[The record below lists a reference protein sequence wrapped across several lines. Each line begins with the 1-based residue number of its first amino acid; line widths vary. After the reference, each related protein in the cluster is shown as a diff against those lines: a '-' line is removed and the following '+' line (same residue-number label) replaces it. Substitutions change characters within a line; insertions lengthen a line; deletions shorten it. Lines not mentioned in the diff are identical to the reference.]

1 MKKYLLSFTTGSF
14 MLNETQKIASL
25 YLEHKDWKIVD
36 QQIFDKNILQ
46 KNKLATKKRQL
57 QEIKKRLLNLSDN
70 AIKELVESDL
80 SNKKMIMLLAT
91 IKTYQFIL
99 EFIVEVIRP
108 KWIQFDDEI
117 LDSDYDRF
125 VNEKEELHD
134 ELAKLS
140 DKTKAKI
147 KQVLFRIIAE
157 AGLIDSAKT
166 RRIVQPYV
174 AENIVELIV
183 KENPDYLKAFL
194 FSDVDVEERY
204 KEKYHINED

>member
-1 MKKYLLSFTTGSF
+1 M
-14 MLNETQKIASL
+14 
-25 YLEHKDWKIVD
+25 V
-36 QQIFDKNILQ
+36 
-46 KNKLATKKRQL
+46 
-57 QEIKKRLLNLSDN
+57 
-70 AIKELVESDL
+70 
-80 SNKKMIMLLAT
+80 MLLAT

-125 VNEKEELHD
+125 IYEKEELHD
-134 ELAKLS
+134 ELEKLS
-140 DKTKAKI
+140 DKTKAQI
-147 KQVLFRIIAE
+147 KQVLFRILAE

-183 KENPDYLKAFL
+183 KDNNNPDYLTAFL
-194 FSDVDVEERY
+194 FSDVDVERY

>member
-25 YLEHKDWKIVD
+25 YLENKDWKTGD
-36 QQIFDKNILQ
+36 QQIFEENVLQ

-57 QEIKKRLLNLSDN
+57 QEIKKRLLNLSNN
-70 AIKELVESDL
+70 AIEKLVESDL
-80 SNKKMIMLLAT
+80 GNKKMVMLLAT

-125 VNEKEELHD
+125 VNEKEELHA
-134 ELAKLS
+134 ELANL
-140 DKTKAKI
+140 
-147 KQVLFRIIAE
+147 
-157 AGLIDSAKT
+157 
-166 RRIVQPYV
+166 
-174 AENIVELIV
+174 
-183 KENPDYLKAFL
+183 
-194 FSDVDVEERY
+194 
-204 KEKYHINED
+204 

>member
-25 YLEHKDWKIVD
+25 YLEYKDWKTVD
-36 QQIFDKNILQ
+36 QQIFDENILQ

-70 AIKELVESDL
+70 AIKELMDFDSG
-80 SNKKMIMLLAT
+80 NKKMIMLLAT

-125 VNEKEELHD
+125 VNEKEELHT
-134 ELAKLS
+134 ELANLS

-147 KQVLFRIIAE
+147 KQVLFRILAE
-157 AGLIDSAKT
+157 AGLIDSVKT

-194 FSDVDVEERY
+194 FSDVDVERY
-204 KEKYHINED
+204 KEKYHINEN